1 MLTILDMVM
10 RSETSGCTNRCYN
23 SDLWSAG
30 SVGPPLAGVQMKLV
44 DVPEMGYLSTDK
56 PYPRG
61 EICMKGEN
69 IITGY
74 YKDEAKTREL
84 IDEEGWLHS
93 GDVGMIDE
101 LGRLRII
108 DRVKNLVKLSQGE
121 YVALEKVRAHG
132 ARMSLVLGVL
142 ILVLPFFSRSLCRWK
157 TSTSCARW
165 LLSCTCTATVSAITS
180 SRSSTSTPLPSP
192 VSRKMIAFVF
202 VSIRADLLMPFSMT
216 HDSVCF
222 ADRGQESATYRYRRA
237 CQGGRGRAG
246 HQGRRRLAGQVCP

>member
-1 MLTILDMVM
+1 
-10 RSETSGCTNRCYN
+10 
-23 SDLWSAG
+23 
-30 SVGPPLAGVQMKLV
+30 MKLV

-121 YVALEKVRAHG
+121 YVALEKVRA
-132 ARMSLVLGVL
+132 
-142 ILVLPFFSRSLCRWK
+142 
-157 TSTSCARW
+157 
-165 LLSCTCTATVSAITS
+165 
-180 SRSSTSTPLPSP
+180 
-192 VSRKMIAFVF
+192 
-202 VSIRADLLMPFSMT
+202 
-216 HDSVCF
+216 
-222 ADRGQESATYRYRRA
+222 
-237 CQGGRGRAG
+237 
-246 HQGRRRLAGQVCP
+246 

>member
-132 ARMSLVLGVL
+132 ARMSLVLGTL
-142 ILVLPFFSRSLCRWK
+142 ILVLPFFP
-157 TSTSCARW
+157 A
-165 LLSCTCTATVSAITS
+165 
-180 SRSSTSTPLPSP
+180 P
-192 VSRKMIAFVF
+192 
-202 VSIRADLLMPFSMT
+202 
-216 HDSVCF
+216 
-222 ADRGQESATYRYRRA
+222 
-237 CQGGRGRAG
+237 RAG
-246 HQGRRRLAGQVCP
+246 GKRLPPVPAGCSAVRARRWSPRSPRRDPQRRPRRLLRSVEK

>member
-121 YVALEKVRAHG
+121 YVALEKVCTWRSTLVCPLLFFWRCSSSSLLLAPCAGGERLPPVPARCSAVRA
-132 ARMSLVLGVL
+132 RR
-142 ILVLPFFSRSLCRWK
+142 RSPRSPRRDPQCRPGRLLRSVEK
-157 TSTSCARW
+157 TIA
-165 LLSCTCTATVSAITS
+165 S
-180 SRSSTSTPLPSP
+180 SS
-192 VSRKMIAFVF
+192 
-202 VSIRADLLMPFSMT
+202 
-216 HDSVCF
+216 
-222 ADRGQESATYRYRRA
+222 
-237 CQGGRGRAG
+237 GRG
-246 HQGRRRLAGQVCP
+246 

>member
-1 MLTILDMVM
+1 M

-121 YVALEKVRAHG
+121 YVALEKVCAHG
-132 ARMSLVLGVL
+132 ARLSFCVLRCSSSLLRPCAGGER
-142 ILVLPFFSRSLCRWK
+142 LP
-157 TSTSCARW
+157 
-165 LLSCTCTATVSAITS
+165 
-180 SRSSTSTPLPSP
+180 PLPAGCSALRARRRSP
-192 VSRKMIAFVF
+192 RSPRRNPQRRPGRFLRSVEKKIGFMRVNPSRFADAFF
-202 VSIRADLLMPFSMT
+202 EN
-216 HDSVCF
+216 SVCF
-222 ADRGQESATYRYRRA
+222 ADRGQESATYRHRRA
-237 CQGGRGRAG
+237 RQGGGGRAG
-246 HQGRRRLAGQVCP
+246 HQGRRQRAGQVCP